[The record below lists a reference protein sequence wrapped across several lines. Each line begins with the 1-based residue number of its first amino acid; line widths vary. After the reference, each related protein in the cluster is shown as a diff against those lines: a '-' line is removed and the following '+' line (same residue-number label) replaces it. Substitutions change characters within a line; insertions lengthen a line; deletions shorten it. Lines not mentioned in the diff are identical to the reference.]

1 MMREN
6 YKLQPATDNMRVFMW
21 AALFCVAVPGLASL
35 KSVVIFGLWTYFFLA
50 GQTRVR
56 SVIWFLSVLLNLTFW
71 CEVALLHG
79 VPQPDMWNQF
89 GRTLVFF
96 LILGIGG
103 STISSGTM
111 NVRKL
116 DSLIVRIAT
125 TSALLKVGIMV
136 AVLSGKFT
144 LENIQKALG
153 YETVTEGIDF
163 GLQRLQFPS
172 DIIIIFL
179 VACYVG
185 GRRRTTDLLL
195 LLGTTIVV
203 FLSFSRYLFA
213 AYVLCIFLRTFRL
226 RKLDTISRTGILL
239 AGILVVVFFASLAL
253 RFTGSD
259 THDSD
264 AVRNEQ
270 IRKLDS
276 VISQHMLFGTGIG
289 SSVNSYKRSET
300 IPFSYEVQW
309 YALTM
314 QFGFL
319 GLFWLV
325 GNLMSPITGQLKT
338 GREGI
343 FACSVF
349 LLWVIAGF
357 TNPFI
362 ISLGS
367 AFGLCILMLSIAE
380 RQESPSSGDPQRMV
394 EIRSAI

>member
-1 MMREN
+1 
-6 YKLQPATDNMRVFMW
+6 
-21 AALFCVAVPGLASL
+21 
-35 KSVVIFGLWTYFFLA
+35 
-50 GQTRVR
+50 
-56 SVIWFLSVLLNLTFW
+56 
-71 CEVALLHG
+71 
-79 VPQPDMWNQF
+79 
-89 GRTLVFF
+89 
-96 LILGIGG
+96 
-103 STISSGTM
+103 
-111 NVRKL
+111 
-116 DSLIVRIAT
+116 
-125 TSALLKVGIMV
+125 
-136 AVLSGKFT
+136 
-144 LENIQKALG
+144 
-153 YETVTEGIDF
+153 
-163 GLQRLQFPS
+163 
-172 DIIIIFL
+172 
-179 VACYVG
+179 
-185 GRRRTTDLLL
+185 
-195 LLGTTIVV
+195 
-203 FLSFSRYLFA
+203 
-213 AYVLCIFLRTFRL
+213 VLCIFLRTFRL

-343 FACSVF
+343 FASSVF